1 MCYLNAYM
9 SLAEEIENTQ
19 QDGQISYTILKP
31 FINIYKWRSFF
42 VNIAGNVDKSNDE
55 WVKLNLVI

>member
-1 MCYLNAYM
+1 M

-31 FINIYKWRSFF
+31 FINIYKWRSFY